1 MYQKSIYFKKIF
13 TSFILMVLIPI
24 TVLCIA
30 LCYIGVMKMYIE
42 VQSKQR
48 LLLAQAC
55 ETLDMRIKEI
65 QDLSLTISMDPQL
78 IGIDQQASV
87 SAQLAEI
94 RKLKSYTINS
104 FIKEILI
111 LSGRD
116 NICFSS
122 SGVVEVE
129 VFLHANG
136 FRETDIQQFFQII
149 TSQSKAIYFFPY
161 QQILMCFNPIPIFN
175 REPTGYAVF
184 VIDNSSFEGLFS
196 QKYIKEYGS
205 LAIINEKNEPLYQ
218 LDNLNLLDNN
228 ALITALMT
236 SEENV
241 QAEYIVNGS
250 KFSMIIEDMERL
262 PWRLVSILPKSWILD
277 KTNIRTVIITIAGT
291 LLLALGLTILF
302 ARKQYMPIRK
312 LAIQTGLEVE
322 NNKCPDELSMLNT
335 ALHTLR
341 ERNLYVQKSSMLL
354 RLLQGDSVSRGEALS
369 TLQSLGCL
377 CSSDEWQV
385 MVLCMNIQHY
395 NSAELLC
402 SFVEDNFT
410 YKDEVQIAYFKSADQ
425 AFCIFMFVPNVIHDL
440 IQKIEEYIK
449 QQDCVYAMGIS
460 PPHPLSEAGTA
471 YNEATLAL
479 RVLEYKSLIRVDISN
494 VILSEQ
500 RNLDTIIL
508 NYCNA
513 LRIVDC
519 SAAYAALDEIRKLAE
534 MNKSSRLWNYYVYRF
549 SQAVMQL
556 SKENAQY
563 CHDIS
568 FSQLTQQAAL
578 LLTISSDSELWG
590 MMNEI
595 TRLCLN
601 VFDVT
606 RHKLQNDK
614 VTNIMRWL
622 EENICNPNLSLEMIA
637 QEFGHSSTYWSRHF
651 QELSGQRFSDFI
663 WAKRLTLVKQKLR
676 STDASIKEVVQSV
689 GYWNVASFARRFR
702 KEEGLTI
709 NQWRELENRKSG
721 A

>member
-1 MYQKSIYFKKIF
+1 
-13 TSFILMVLIPI
+13 
-24 TVLCIA
+24 
-30 LCYIGVMKMYIE
+30 
-42 VQSKQR
+42 
-48 LLLAQAC
+48 
-55 ETLDMRIKEI
+55 
-65 QDLSLTISMDPQL
+65 
-78 IGIDQQASV
+78 
-87 SAQLAEI
+87 
-94 RKLKSYTINS
+94 
-104 FIKEILI
+104 
-111 LSGRD
+111 
-116 NICFSS
+116 
-122 SGVVEVE
+122 
-129 VFLHANG
+129 
-136 FRETDIQQFFQII
+136 
-149 TSQSKAIYFFPY
+149 
-161 QQILMCFNPIPIFN
+161 
-175 REPTGYAVF
+175 
-184 VIDNSSFEGLFS
+184 
-196 QKYIKEYGS
+196 
-205 LAIINEKNEPLYQ
+205 
-218 LDNLNLLDNN
+218 
-228 ALITALMT
+228 
-236 SEENV
+236 
-241 QAEYIVNGS
+241 
-250 KFSMIIEDMERL
+250 
-262 PWRLVSILPKSWILD
+262 
-277 KTNIRTVIITIAGT
+277 
-291 LLLALGLTILF
+291 
-302 ARKQYMPIRK
+302 
-312 LAIQTGLEVE
+312 
-322 NNKCPDELSMLNT
+322 
-335 ALHTLR
+335 
-341 ERNLYVQKSSMLL
+341 
-354 RLLQGDSVSRGEALS
+354 
-369 TLQSLGCL
+369 
-377 CSSDEWQV
+377 
-385 MVLCMNIQHY
+385 MNIQHY

-449 QQDCVYAMGIS
+449 QQECVYAMGIS

-479 RVLEYKSLIRVDISN
+479 RVLEYKSLSRVDIAN

-534 MNKSSRLWNYYVYRF
+534 MNKSSRLWNYYAYRF

-556 SKENAQY
+556 SIENAQY

>member
-1 MYQKSIYFKKIF
+1 M
-13 TSFILMVLIPI
+13 
-24 TVLCIA
+24 
-30 LCYIGVMKMYIE
+30 
-42 VQSKQR
+42 
-48 LLLAQAC
+48 
-55 ETLDMRIKEI
+55 
-65 QDLSLTISMDPQL
+65 
-78 IGIDQQASV
+78 
-87 SAQLAEI
+87 
-94 RKLKSYTINS
+94 
-104 FIKEILI
+104 
-111 LSGRD
+111 
-116 NICFSS
+116 
-122 SGVVEVE
+122 
-129 VFLHANG
+129 
-136 FRETDIQQFFQII
+136 
-149 TSQSKAIYFFPY
+149 
-161 QQILMCFNPIPIFN
+161 
-175 REPTGYAVF
+175 
-184 VIDNSSFEGLFS
+184 
-196 QKYIKEYGS
+196 
-205 LAIINEKNEPLYQ
+205 
-218 LDNLNLLDNN
+218 
-228 ALITALMT
+228 
-236 SEENV
+236 
-241 QAEYIVNGS
+241 
-250 KFSMIIEDMERL
+250 
-262 PWRLVSILPKSWILD
+262 
-277 KTNIRTVIITIAGT
+277 
-291 LLLALGLTILF
+291 LALGLTILF
-302 ARKQYMPIRK
+302 ARKHYMPIRK

-440 IQKIEEYIK
+440 IKKIEEYIK
-449 QQDCVYAMGIS
+449 QQECVYAMGIS

-479 RVLEYKSLIRVDISN
+479 RVLEYKSLSRVDIAN

-513 LRIVDC
+513 LRIVDY

-534 MNKSSRLWNYYVYRF
+534 MNKSSRLWNYYAYRF

-556 SKENAQY
+556 SIENAQY